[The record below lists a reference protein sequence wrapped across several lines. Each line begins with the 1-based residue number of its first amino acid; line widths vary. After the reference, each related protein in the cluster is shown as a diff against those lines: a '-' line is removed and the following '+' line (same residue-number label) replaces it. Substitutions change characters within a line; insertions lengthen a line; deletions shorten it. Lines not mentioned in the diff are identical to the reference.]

1 MSQVE
6 VIESTALA
14 VIQRAEID
22 STIATA
28 KQFPRQMRKALDRVR
43 EMATL
48 TEAIAEECHYSLPR
62 TDKTGRRV
70 NIQGPSIRFAEILAS
85 QWGNLRIASRVIE
98 IGAKQVVAQG
108 ICLDLETN
116 VAYDVEVRKSIIT
129 KEGKRYSEDVIVSN
143 ANACAAV
150 AQRNSVLKTVPR
162 PLWNPIYEETLK
174 RIGSDRMPLAERW
187 QKAVAW
193 YGSRG
198 VNEARLRSAI
208 GITKP
213 AELTQAHI
221 QQLVGWR
228 NAIEQDAAAADEIFG
243 TDADEKPA
251 PPGPPPEP
259 PPKRGRSRRPP
270 REVQAAAPEPE
281 PEPAAAQ
288 GDEAPEEESE
298 ETLAAKKKLV
308 AEWKAI
314 VPRLDGREANEARQA
329 AGVDM
334 IHEFCTLE
342 QLETAVRKAEEIA
355 EGKRQ

>member
-28 KQFPRQMRKALDRVR
+28 KQFPRQMLKALDRVR

-198 VNEARLRSAI
+198 VNEARLRSAL

-251 PPGPPPEP
+251 PPGPPP
-259 PPKRGRSRRPP
+259 KRGRSRRPP
-270 REVQAAAPEPE
+270 REVQAAAPEPG
-281 PEPAAAQ
+281 PEPAAAEE
-288 GDEAPEEESE
+288 GTEPEGESE
-298 ETLAAKKKLV
+298 ETKAAKKKLV
-308 AEWKAI
+308 AEWKSI
-314 VPRLDGREANEARQA
+314 VPRLDGAEANEAREA

-334 IHEFCTLE
+334 IHEFCSVK
-342 QLETAVRKAEEIA
+342 QLETAVRKAAEIA
-355 EGKRQ
+355 EGKRE